1 VGGSTKCGLT
11 CVDTDVDSANCGAC
25 GNVCPAGQVCSNGG
39 CGLACA
45 GGSTKCGNACVST
58 ASDPMN
64 CGGCNVVCPSGQVCS
79 NGVCGLQCSGG
90 TTKCGNL
97 CTNTLTDAAN
107 CGGCGNGCP
116 SGQLCSNGSCN
127 LFCFGGT
134 TKCGNACVITAN
146 DAANCG
152 ACGNACAGGAPC
164 VNGSCQQSQ
173 LYTFSGVQN
182 NVPIAQLTGWS
193 QCYIDTYANS
203 STSLST
209 ILAACSQSK
218 LLLGCRTTGSS
229 TLLVAANAPRV
240 DVIFDTGTS
249 NTPHNANGVGWYYNS
264 SYSWGFAPQ
273 GDVITRNSCDTQD
286 SILSPGVNGGLRLC
300 WHTGNGLINT
310 GWRCGM
316 AADIFQSSHERLIFQ
331 AP

>member
-1 VGGSTKCGLT
+1 
-11 CVDTDVDSANCGAC
+11 
-25 GNVCPAGQVCSNGG
+25 
-39 CGLACA
+39 
-45 GGSTKCGNACVST
+45 
-58 ASDPMN
+58 MN

-107 CGGCGNGCP
+107 CGACGNGCP

-134 TKCGNACVITAN
+134 TKCGNACVVTAN

-286 SILSPGVNGGLRLC
+286 SILSSGVNGGLRLC